1 MYYTCMLQT
10 FHQILIIKS
19 EESLSKGREVLYTWF
34 KRQLLCH
41 LFPNRLISNKILAG
55 YFVDIIKLTFKFLW
69 KSNRARI
76 ADTISRQNYMT

>member
-1 MYYTCMLQT
+1 MVQKT
-10 FHQILIIKS
+10 II
-19 EESLSKGREVLYTWF
+19 
-34 KRQLLCH
+34 CH